1 MTSPPRKR
9 RGSADVDAGARDA
22 LLLERLRAGDR
33 SAFTELVRAYRA
45 DVFRLVRARVSTDA
59 DAEDVTQQALVRA
72 LRAIGT
78 FRGDASLRT
87 WLHRIAVNAAL
98 NHARDA
104 RSGRSIS
111 LDDVEIITNALS
123 TGRMSAREARRKL
136 AAAVREL
143 PPKQRLVVELRI
155 VHELSFAAVA
165 GIAGCSEDSAK
176 ANFRHA
182 VARLR
187 ELSGLADGR

>member
-9 RGSADVDAGARDA
+9 RGSTDVDAGARDA

-59 DAEDVTQQALVRA
+59 DAEDVTQQAFVRA

-123 TGRMSAREARRKL
+123 TT
-136 AAAVREL
+136 
-143 PPKQRLVVELRI
+143 
-155 VHELSFAAVA
+155 
-165 GIAGCSEDSAK
+165 
-176 ANFRHA
+176 
-182 VARLR
+182 
-187 ELSGLADGR
+187 